1 MRVALVTKYGTIESI
16 DKTMPFYGMLAT
28 RGQVEIKFGT
38 SYYGELPSIT
48 FDSKYL
54 HKNNM
59 IIIVDD
65 QQYLLTTMMLSMMVF
80 DENDCY
86 KLAEN
91 VVIHRNHGYLG
102 LYNIAVNHNIKEV
115 RGFRFIPSESFL
127 SLKPHMQYLTSFTI
141 ERSVHCEINF
151 DKLGKFGKLKDT
163 TVDELKHVHI
173 DIPEMCIESTLRDAI
188 IYTTPNWNKYIFNF
202 KDNTISCNF
211 DDSDLI
217 LLPDTPIHFEC
228 TSERN
233 R

>member
-28 RGQVEIKFGT
+28 RGQVDVKFGT
-38 SYYGELPSIT
+38 SYYGELPVIT

-59 IIIVDD
+59 IIIVND
-65 QQYLLTTMMLSMMVF
+65 QQYVLTNMMLSMMTF
-80 DENDCY
+80 DENECY

-102 LYNIAVNHNIKEV
+102 LYHIAVNNNIKEIK
-115 RGFRFIPSESFL
+115 GFRFIPSESFL
-127 SLKPHMQYLTSFTI
+127 NLKPRMQYLTSFVI
-141 ERSVHCEINF
+141 ERSVQCEINF
-151 DKLGKFGKLKDT
+151 DKLGKLKYT

-173 DIPEMCIESTLRDAI
+173 DIPTMCIESTLRDTI

-202 KDNTISCNF
+202 KDSTICCDF
-211 DDSDLI
+211 DDRDLI
-217 LLPDTPIHFEC
+217 LLPDTPIHFEY